1 MESIEDSMV
10 RLDRS
15 IVRRM
20 YRLSRKDNMV
30 KLDRTSLEH
39 VYKLSFKQNIIRLS
53 VGQYSG
59 DLNFFLK

>member
-39 VYKLSFKQNIIRLS
+39 VYKRQP
-53 VGQYSG
+53 
-59 DLNFFLK
+59 

>member
-10 RLDRS
+10 KLDS
-15 IVRRM
+15 TIVRRM

-39 VYKLSFKQNIIRLS
+39 VYKLTFKQNNTVYPLGSILET
-53 VGQYSG
+53 
-59 DLNFFLK
+59 